1 MSTVEP
7 PTRDRAPSVDAKF
20 ERQGASAHLVLSG
33 RLDATTLSSVWS
45 RVIDPL
51 QKSPPDQVSV
61 DASGVTYCDGA
72 GIGLLV
78 EIDRQVR
85 GRGGQVLFEH
95 LGTEQQ
101 KVLNV
106 ALLKDPAATLA
117 PRPPREN
124 LVNQVGRS
132 TASVLGEVGA
142 IIAFTGELTVV
153 LLWAVTHPHRVR
165 WGDALLAAEKT
176 GTNAVPVV
184 CLLGFLVGLI
194 IAFQTA
200 GPMKTFGAEALVPTV
215 VAIAIVSELG
225 PLMAAIIL
233 AGRSGSAF
241 AAEIGTMKV
250 TEEINA
256 LRTFGLSPTKFLVVP
271 RVLASLAVTP
281 LLGVFSSLMGVIGG
295 YVVMASLG
303 YSLSFYVDQV
313 IKAVDYIDF
322 LEGVFKSFV
331 FAMLV
336 AGIGCLNGLRT
347 QSGPG
352 AVGDSTTKAVVAGIV
367 LIVLADAVMGM
378 CFYYI
383 NLNI

>member
-1 MSTVEP
+1 MPTVEP
-7 PTRDRAPSVDAKF
+7 HSQESSAPVQIQF
-20 ERQGASAHLVLSG
+20 ERQGTSARMMLGG
-33 RLDATTLSSVWS
+33 RLDATTLPAAWS
-45 RVIDPL
+45 RVIDPVRS
-51 QKSPPDQVSV
+51 SPPVQISIDM
-61 DASGVTYCDGA
+61 AGVTYCDGA

-85 GRGGQVLFEH
+85 GRGGEVRFEH
-95 LGTEQQ
+95 MGAEQQ
-101 KVLNV
+101 RVLNL
-106 ALLKDPAATLA
+106 ALLKNPAATLA

-124 LVNQVGRS
+124 LVRHVGRS
-132 TASVLGEVGA
+132 TAIVLADIAA
-142 IIAFTGELTVV
+142 IIAFTGELAVV
-153 LLWAVTHPHRVR
+153 LLWAITHPHRVR

-200 GPMKTFGAEALVPTV
+200 GPMRTFGAESLVPTV
-215 VAIAIVSELG
+215 VAIAIISELG

-256 LRTFGLSPTKFLVVP
+256 LQTFGLSPTRFLVVP

-295 YVVMASLG
+295 YMVMASLG

-313 IKAVDYIDF
+313 VKAVDYIDF

-336 AGIGCLNGLRT
+336 SGIGCLRGLRT

-383 NLNI
+383 NLHL

>member
-1 MSTVEP
+1 M
-7 PTRDRAPSVDAKF
+7 
-20 ERQGASAHLVLSG
+20 
-33 RLDATTLSSVWS
+33 DATTLSSVWL
-45 RVIDPL
+45 RVTGPL
-51 QKSPPDQVSV
+51 QESAPSQISV
-61 DASGVTYCDGA
+61 DVSGVSYCDGA
-72 GIGLLV
+72 GIGLLI

-85 GRGGQVLFEH
+85 GRGGQVRFEQM
-95 LGTEQQ
+95 GTEQQ
-101 KVLNV
+101 KVLNL
-106 ALLKDPAATLA
+106 ALLKDPAATLV
-117 PRPPREN
+117 PPPSSES
-124 LVNQVGRS
+124 LVRFVGRS
-132 TASVLGEVGA
+132 TASVLEDIGS
-142 IIAFTGELTVV
+142 IIQFTGELTVV
-153 LLWAVTHPHRVR
+153 LLWAITHPRRVR
-165 WGDALLAAEKT
+165 WADAVLAAEKT
-176 GTNAVPVV
+176 GSNAVPVV

-200 GPMKTFGAEALVPTV
+200 GPMATFGAESLVPTV

-256 LRTFGLSPTKFLVVP
+256 LRTFGLNPTKFLVVP

-331 FAMLV
+331 FALLV
-336 AGIGCLNGLRT
+336 AGIGCLSGLRT

-378 CFYYI
+378 CFYYM
-383 NLNI
+383 NLHL

>member
-1 MSTVEP
+1 MDAATL
-7 PTRDRAPSVDAKF
+7 PSI
-20 ERQGASAHLVLSG
+20 
-33 RLDATTLSSVWS
+33 WS
-45 RVIDPL
+45 RVIEPL
-51 QKSPPDQVSV
+51 QDSPPTQISV
-61 DASGVTYCDGA
+61 DVTGVSYCDGA

-78 EIDRQVR
+78 EVDRLVR
-85 GRGGQVLFEH
+85 GRGGQVRFERM
-95 LGTEQQ
+95 GDEQQ
-101 KVLNV
+101 KVLNL
-106 ALLKDPAATLA
+106 ALLKNPGATLA
-117 PRPPREN
+117 PPPPRDT
-124 LVNQVGRS
+124 LVIRAGKS
-132 TASVLGEVGA
+132 AADLLGEVGA
-142 IIAFTGELTVV
+142 VIAFTGELSAV
-153 LLWAVTHPHRVR
+153 LLWALTHPHRVR
-165 WGDALLAAEKT
+165 WRDALLAAEKT
-176 GTNAVPVV
+176 GSNAVPVV

-200 GPMKTFGAEALVPTV
+200 GPMRTFGAEALVPTV
-215 VAIAIVSELG
+215 VAIAIISELG

-256 LRTFGLSPTKFLVVP
+256 LRTFGLDPTKFLVVP

-281 LLGVFSSLMGVIGG
+281 LLGVFSSFMGVVGG

-313 IKAVDYIDF
+313 TKAVNYVDF

-336 AGIGCLNGLRT
+336 SGIGCLNGLRT

-378 CFYYI
+378 CFYYV
-383 NLNI
+383 NLSL